1 MPEVAIRQ
9 AFKPVPLSHLGHK
22 ALVVNSGNV
31 VAEVICQDNRC
42 PGEVIYRD
50 DLFDENPKA
59 QIHIGHMVE
68 ITQNKYVLIRCIDC
82 AQIIYSEE

>member
-1 MPEVAIRQ
+1 VPEVAIRQ
-9 AFKPVPLSHLGHK
+9 AFKPVPLLHLGHK

-31 VAEVICQDNRC
+31 VAEVICQEETC
-42 PGEVIYRD
+42 LLGVIYRD

-59 QIHIGHMVE
+59 EAHIGHMVE

>member
-1 MPEVAIRQ
+1 VPEVATRQ
-9 AFKPVPLSHLGHK
+9 AFKPVPLLHLGHK
-22 ALVVNSGNV
+22 TLVVNSGNV

-42 PGEVIYRD
+42 QLAVIYRD

-59 QIHIGHMVE
+59 ESHIGHMVE